1 MQEAAILFFCH
12 LFSQLSSSKNQSWCL
27 PLSLWPPTPCS
38 AAPTTLAWWSQHREL
53 FLPPK
58 SQRSSSKRRASRG
71 STKDWGRHW
80 WGKILILRWGGT
92 RAAWYWGGKK
102 KLTLQ
107 CVCHSRWR
115 SSLLQSPSGRKT
127 SYYFLSSSLFSA
139 LWPLTKKCFSY
150 GPPYKQIARYLIG
163 QHHPVL
169 SAHISL
175 ALVNIYQVNPNVH
188 LENIST
194 CLSLHVLQCDYCSCT
209 QYVKQP

>member
-71 STKDWGRHW
+71 STKAWGRHW

-115 SSLLQSPSGRKT
+115 SSLLQSPGQEDELLFLIIIIVFRIMT
-127 SYYFLSSSLFSA
+127 SN
-139 LWPLTKKCFSY
+139 KKMFF
-150 GPPYKQIARYLIG
+150 IWATI
-163 QHHPVL
+163 
-169 SAHISL
+169 
-175 ALVNIYQVNPNVH
+175 
-188 LENIST
+188 
-194 CLSLHVLQCDYCSCT
+194 
-209 QYVKQP
+209 